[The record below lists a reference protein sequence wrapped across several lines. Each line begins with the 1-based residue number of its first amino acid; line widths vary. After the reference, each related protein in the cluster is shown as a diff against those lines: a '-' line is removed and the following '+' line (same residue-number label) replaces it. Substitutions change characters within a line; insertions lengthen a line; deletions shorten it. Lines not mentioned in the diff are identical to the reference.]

1 MLIVLMGVS
10 GSGKSTIGAKLA
22 ARLGAQF
29 VDADDYHSAA
39 NKAKMASGLPLTD
52 ADRRPWL
59 QALAGVLSG
68 WHENRVSG
76 VLACSSLKAVY
87 RKILRNGPH
96 VRGVNFVLLEAS
108 KDLIASRLSTR
119 THEFMSVQLLD
130 SQFEALE
137 IPDDALRIL
146 NDRASE
152 EVLDEIF
159 ARLQR
164 TEPR

>member
-10 GSGKSTIGAKLA
+10 GSGKSTIGRKLA
-22 ARLGAQF
+22 VRLGAQF

-39 NKAKMASGLPLTD
+39 NKEKMASGLPLTD
-52 ADRRPWL
+52 DDRRPWL
-59 QALAGVLSG
+59 QELAGVLSD

-87 RKILRNGPH
+87 RDILRNGPH
-96 VRGVNFVLLEAS
+96 ARGVNFVLLEAS

-119 THEFMSVQLLD
+119 AHEFMSAQLLD

-137 IPDDALRIL
+137 IPNDALRIF
-146 NDRASE
+146 NDRAPE
-152 EVLDEIF
+152 DVLDDIF
-159 ARLQR
+159 TRLQLVER
-164 TEPR
+164 R